1 MVGRG
6 SRRPKLTGPFVD
18 TPNRCSYAFFVENEA
33 WETAPRAGEAIA
45 AELIRRRQEIDQK
58 ELEFSYLAAKFAA
71 TDEYD
76 WQGFDSPI
84 GWLKA
89 NCHMSGGAASARICA
104 GQQVEHLGQSSK
116 AMADGEIG
124 FAHFALI
131 ARTSAA
137 VGERLDEAK
146 LLGQARKQT
155 IARFHDSCY
164 HARHAADPKGCAADE
179 ADDVEARSLTFA
191 NSDDGMVYVN
201 GMFDKVGG
209 AAVQA
214 ALEPLAQR
222 TGKDDDRCRERRVA
236 DALVD
241 VCTHSLDNGV
251 PSRRTHLQVTTSL
264 ETLLGLCGAPA
275 AEMEFSLPISSK
287 AVERLACDCTVTRI
301 LLGSDS
307 TVIDVGRAKRVIS
320 GPQRKALVVRDQG
333 CVWPGCDRPA
343 GFASGHHLAH
353 WIHGGPTDLHNLV
366 LVCYRHH
373 WMVHEGQ
380 WQIVRGDDGRMLT
393 IPPVTE
399 YQRLARGP
407 D

>member
-1 MVGRG
+1 
-6 SRRPKLTGPFVD
+6 
-18 TPNRCSYAFFVENEA
+18 VEAGA
-33 WETAPRAGEAIA
+33 WEDAPRAGEAIA
-45 AELIRRRQEIDQK
+45 AELIRRRQKIDQD
-58 ELEFSYLAAKFAA
+58 ELKFSYLAAKFAA

-76 WQGFDSPI
+76 WQGFESPI
-84 GWLKA
+84 AWLKA

-131 ARTSAA
+131 ARVSAA

-164 HARHAADPKGCAADE
+164 HARHAADPKGCAQDE
-179 ADDVEARSLTFA
+179 AQGVEARSLEFA

-201 GMFDKVGG
+201 GMLDKVGG

-214 ALEPLAQR
+214 ALEPLAR
-222 TGKDDDRCRERRVA
+222 RIGKDDDRCRERRVA
-236 DALVD
+236 DAFVD
-241 VCTHSLDNGV
+241 LCLHSLDNGA
-251 PSRRTHLQVTTSL
+251 PSRRTHMQVTTSL
-264 ETLLGLCGAPA
+264 ETLLGLSGAPA

-287 AVERLACDCTVTRI
+287 AVERLACDCTVTRV

-307 TVIDVGRAKRVIS
+307 TVIDVGRAKRVITGS
-320 GPQRKALVVRDQG
+320 QGKALRVRDRG

-343 GFASGHHLAH
+343 TWTSGHHLVH
-353 WIHGGPTDLHNLV
+353 WINGGSTDLSNLV
-366 LVCYRHH
+366 LLCYRHH
-373 WMVHEGQ
+373 WMVHEGE
-380 WQIVRGDDGRMLT
+380 WQIVRADDGRMLT
-393 IPPVTE
+393 VPPITP

>member
-1 MVGRG
+1 ME
-6 SRRPKLTGPFVD
+6 
-18 TPNRCSYAFFVENEA
+18 AEA

-45 AELIRRRQEIDQK
+45 AELIRRRQKIDQE
-58 ELEFSYLAAKFAA
+58 ELEFSCLAAQFAQ

-89 NCHMSGGAASARICA
+89 NCHISGGAAAARICA
-104 GQQVEHLGQSSK
+104 GQQLERLGQSSE
-116 AMADGEIG
+116 AMAAGEIG

-137 VGERLDEAK
+137 VGERLDEGK

-179 ADDVEARSLTFA
+179 AQGVEARSLSFA

-201 GMFDKVGG
+201 GMLDKVGG

-241 VCTHSLDNGV
+241 VCTHALDAGV
-251 PSRRTHLQVTTSL
+251 PGRRAHLQVTTSL

-275 AEMEFSLPISSK
+275 AEMEFSLPISAK
-287 AVERLACDCTVTRI
+287 AVERLACDSSVTRI

-307 TVIDVGRAKRVIS
+307 TVIDVGRAKRTIS
-320 GPQRKALVVRDQG
+320 GPQRKALKVRDRG

-343 GFASGHHLAH
+343 TWTEAIIFCTGSTT
-353 WIHGGPTDLHNLV
+353 GPATF
-366 LVCYRHH
+366 RTSSSSATGITG
-373 WMVHEGQ
+373 WST
-380 WQIVRGDDGRMLT
+380 RGNGRSCAAT
-393 IPPVTE
+393 T
-399 YQRLARGP
+399 AAC
-407 D
+407 